1 LRSRALQAIGADYFI
16 GGSVASSL
24 QATAH
29 STSDVDFIVRMQRR
43 QAQALADQLGPAYA
57 VDVEALRDAIS
68 KRWPWNIFDLET
80 GIKIDLMMSE
90 ATPYDLEAFA
100 RRRRFKID
108 VDCEPFI
115 KTVEDSILKKLPWC
129 RDGGEQSSTQWRDVA
144 ELIRV
149 NHAGLERSYLDLW
162 ATDLGIAGPLEQ
174 GEARGPGPTRRLE
187 ATSRQDEANKNAR
200 TLRGIRRLKVQLTL
214 KQH

>member
-1 LRSRALQAIGADYFI
+1 
-16 GGSVASSL
+16 
-24 QATAH
+24 
-29 STSDVDFIVRMQRR
+29 
-43 QAQALADQLGPAYA
+43 
-57 VDVEALRDAIS
+57 
-68 KRWPWNIFDLET
+68 
-80 GIKIDLMMSE
+80 MSE
-90 ATPYDLEAFA
+90 TTPYDLETFA

-162 ATDLGIAGPLEQ
+162 ATDLGIAALLNKARQEALAPR
-174 GEARGPGPTRRLE
+174 EARGDIAPRRSE
-187 ATSRQDEANKNAR
+187 
-200 TLRGIRRLKVQLTL
+200 
-214 KQH
+214 